1 MKLHF
6 RWRYIFFLAVI
17 LLIILILESS
27 ARPLIKSVAKYQASV
42 KAAEIINEAILSEF
56 ETSGEIIKSA
66 IRINYSDD
74 GEVKSIVTD
83 SYVFSF
89 VKEHIS
95 KSLIASFS
103 SASNCKTEIPMGVF
117 SGVALFSGYGPGV
130 PIQISLIGTP
140 RSEIRGDLVTTGIN
154 QNIYRVV
161 LEYSVEITA
170 LIPFYS
176 VTTEISDEIVLAEIV
191 FTGDIPE
198 VVINK

>member
-1 MKLHF
+1 MKIRF

-17 LLIILILESS
+17 LLLALILES
-27 ARPLIKSVAKYQASV
+27 AVRPLIKSVAKYQASI
-42 KAAEIINEAILSEF
+42 KAAEIVNEAILSEL

-66 IRINYSDD
+66 IRINCSED
-74 GEVKSIVTD
+74 GKVQSVVAD

-95 KSLIASFS
+95 KSLISSFS
-103 SASNCKTEIPMGVF
+103 SANNCKTEIPLGVF
-117 SGVALFSGYGPGV
+117 SGVALFSGVGPGV
-130 PIQISLIGTP
+130 PIEISLVGAP
-140 RSEIRGDLVTTGIN
+140 QSEIKGDLVTTGIN

-161 LEYSVEITA
+161 LEYSVDITA

-176 VTTEISDEIVLAEIV
+176 VAAEVSDEIVLAEII

-198 VVINK
+198 VVVNK